1 MPSPM
6 SAQSSNGSPS
16 PSDPLSAPP
25 QQIANVPAPTPLID
39 MNTFIFQS
47 LMEMQKS
54 VSEIGAKTDRL
65 ITDVGKQNE
74 KIDVIRGQI
83 NFVRGA
89 AWIIGGL
96 LTALLAVSVA
106 IYNKTPSTT
115 VSSTATPS
123 ATTPSS
129 VVPRNSR

>member
-6 SAQSSNGSPS
+6 SAQSSNGGPS

-25 QQIANVPAPTPLID
+25 QQIANVPAPTPLVD

-74 KIDVIRGQI
+74 KIDAVRGQI
-83 NFVRGA
+83 NFFRGA

-96 LTALLAVSVA
+96 LAAVLAVGVA
-106 IYNKTPSTT
+106 IYNK
-115 VSSTATPS
+115 APS
-123 ATTPSS
+123 ANTS
-129 VVPRNSR
+129 VISPPPVAAPRVPR

>member
-1 MPSPM
+1 M
-6 SAQSSNGSPS
+6 SAQSSNGGPS

-25 QQIANVPAPTPLID
+25 QQIANVPAPTPLVD

-74 KIDVIRGQI
+74 KIDAVRGQI
-83 NFVRGA
+83 NFFRGA

-96 LTALLAVSVA
+96 LAAVLAVGVA
-106 IYNKTPSTT
+106 IYNK
-115 VSSTATPS
+115 APS
-123 ATTPSS
+123 ANTS
-129 VVPRNSR
+129 VISPPPVAAPRVPR